1 MPRSARLDI
10 PGVLQHVI
18 IRGIER
24 CDIFRDDQD
33 RSMFL
38 ERLFSLL
45 QQTSTRCYAW
55 SLMSNHA
62 HLLLQPMVSPLSR
75 LMRSLLTGY
84 AVSINRKYQR
94 SGHLF
99 QNRYKSIICEEEPY
113 LLELV
118 RYIHLNP
125 LRAGLVATI
134 DDLDRYPWSGHAV
147 LMGCRCR
154 EGQQTAEILER
165 FGDGASVA
173 RRNYRQFVADGVSLG
188 NRQELVRGGLRRG
201 SRQESKNKAE
211 GECFDPRVLGSSEF
225 VDKLRE
231 SERLRERIG
240 TMSLTELVGRV
251 CEHFRLP
258 PETVRHPSKARVPA
272 EARGVICYLAV
283 RGLGFKGQE
292 VGRELYLGSAGVSI
306 AIRRGE
312 RVVAKAPGLK
322 EYLLR

>member
-1 MPRSARLDI
+1 MPRTARLDI

-18 IRGIER
+18 VRGIER
-24 CDIFRDDQD
+24 CDIFRDDHD
-33 RSMFL
+33 RSAFL
-38 ERLFSLL
+38 ERFFPLL
-45 QQTSTRCYAW
+45 RQTSTRCYAW
-55 SLMSNHA
+55 SLMSNHV
-62 HLLLQPMVSPLSR
+62 HLLLQPTVSPLSQ

-84 AVSINRKYQR
+84 AICFNRKYQR

-125 LRAGLVATI
+125 LRAGLVTTL

-147 LMGCRCR
+147 LMGYRR
-154 EGQQTAEILER
+154 HEGQQTAEILER
-165 FGDGASVA
+165 FGAGVSVA
-173 RRNYRQFVADGVSLG
+173 RRSYRQFVADGVSLG
-188 NRQELVRGGLRRG
+188 KRKELVGGGLRRDR
-201 SRQESKNKAE
+201 RQETANE
-211 GECFDPRVLGSSEF
+211 TDGERFDPRVLGSGEF
-225 VDKLRE
+225 VDQLRE

-240 TMSLTELVGRV
+240 TMSLTELIGRV
-251 CEHFRLP
+251 CEHFRLT
-258 PETVRHPSKARVPA
+258 PEAVRHPSKARALA

-283 RGLGFKGQE
+283 RELGFRGQE

-312 RVVAKAPGLK
+312 RVVANVLGLK
-322 EYLLR
+322 EHLLR